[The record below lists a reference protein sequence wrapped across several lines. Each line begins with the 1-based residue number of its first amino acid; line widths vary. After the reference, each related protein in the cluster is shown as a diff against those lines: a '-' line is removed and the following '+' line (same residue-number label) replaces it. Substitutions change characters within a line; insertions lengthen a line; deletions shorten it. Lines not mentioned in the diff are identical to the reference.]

1 MKACAIRAIVVMT
14 TMIVVMFV
22 VIMVVRI
29 GRRILRT
36 SPFGD
41 SQKFAYLTREGCS
54 VGAALRDQSTYP
66 SATHSTPNSAR
77 LP

>member
-1 MKACAIRAIVVMT
+1 MKTRAILAIVVMT
-14 TMIVVMFV
+14 TMIVVMIV

-41 SQKFAYLTREGCS
+41 SPKFAKNL
-54 VGAALRDQSTYP
+54 
-66 SATHSTPNSAR
+66 
-77 LP
+77 